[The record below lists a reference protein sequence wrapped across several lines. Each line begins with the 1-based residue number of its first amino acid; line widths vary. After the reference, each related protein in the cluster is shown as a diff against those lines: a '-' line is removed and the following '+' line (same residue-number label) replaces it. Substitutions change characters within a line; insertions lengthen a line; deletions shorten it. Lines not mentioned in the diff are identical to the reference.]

1 MRWVGLWLLGAVTLG
16 FWAGAVAF
24 GVRAA
29 DFTRHSVSVPGV
41 ISGYDTLSC
50 TATDSNKRKYSYTCY
65 QYRVRYTLQGVSH
78 ESPVEQDRPSTM
90 DRLGEAVELRVDPHA
105 NTVYFTGVGPWLGC
119 LFFAV
124 FGLFTLAGTVY
135 YFRDAHADSAQRLSA
150 LRKKLVR
157 QLRQRASS
165 PGNFRG

>member
-1 MRWVGLWLLGAVTLG
+1 
-16 FWAGAVAF
+16 
-24 GVRAA
+24 
-29 DFTRHSVSVPGV
+29 
-41 ISGYDTLSC
+41 
-50 TATDSNKRKYSYTCY
+50 
-65 QYRVRYTLQGVSH
+65 VRYTLQGVSH